1 MLLNCPEAKYRRH
14 QLSPK
19 RQDYRRFKR
28 SIVPSITPYPSAKR
42 HIRDRFTKVVNSYKP
57 WLLREPQML
66 WVLVMLHLIQLCLNP
81 GKV

>member
-1 MLLNCPEAKYRRH
+1 MSLIQKTGLAQDSVAIFFA
-14 QLSPK
+14 QLFHLSSHIP
-19 RQDYRRFKR
+19 RFLE
-28 SIVPSITPYPSAKR
+28 SKR

-57 WLLREPQML
+57 WLLREPPML